1 MERNEWTPK
10 VFRSYNYQS
19 LVSWLVLWKDIG
31 VIPQDWGQRKRY
43 GVDDE
48 CCLGCAPF
56 DMSLEHLRGSIRR
69 VGRVALRG
77 STWRGKAGR
86 SLHHTQG
93 D

>member
-1 MERNEWTPK
+1 M
-10 VFRSYNYQS
+10 
-19 LVSWLVLWKDIG
+19 LWKDID

-43 GVDDE
+43 RVGDE

-93 D
+93 DLNPGDRRGERRGIILTEP

>member
-1 MERNEWTPK
+1 M
-10 VFRSYNYQS
+10 
-19 LVSWLVLWKDIG
+19 SWLVLWKDID

-43 GVDDE
+43 RVGDE

-77 STWRGKAGR
+77 STWRGKRVGVSTTR
-86 SLHHTQG
+86 RETKTLGT
-93 D
+93 DVEREEE